1 MWRFQRDIRVIDLGY
16 TIDDDLDRSGTESE
30 RMTVPKNDILCRTIQ
45 CIPNMIWVQG
55 IRTSVMSY
63 TSILR
68 SIYTWKLEPEAY
80 LFWYTQFYDPIP
92 ILVRVSRWRP
102 VAPRWL
108 LNHNNV
114 LVELHASSIVAWF
127 LGSHSSSY
135 VHMHELFGMHGTVG
149 TSCTPSWQLW
159 YRCLPIYEGHI
170 RNVCRPLFYTFF
182 GGESLLSEL
191 RNKAMT
197 EQSTVPSKRGKH
209 GNSWRLPICTFQ
221 DIRYQI
227 RFGSMVKCRDG
238 KFEFI
243 GELYI
248 SREMKFCHRKQN
260 ADKVFLTRTKSSIST
275 AS

>member
-1 MWRFQRDIRVIDLGY
+1 MCLLSFMHQVSWHDFWEVTLAVMYICMSCLACMVP
-16 TIDDDLDRSGTESE
+16 SE
-30 RMTVPKNDILCRTIQ
+30 
-45 CIPNMIWVQG
+45 
-55 IRTSVMSY
+55 
-63 TSILR
+63 
-68 SIYTWKLEPEAY
+68 
-80 LFWYTQFYDPIP
+80 
-92 ILVRVSRWRP
+92 P
-102 VAPRWL
+102 VA
-108 LNHNNV
+108 H
-114 LVELHASSIVAWF
+114 LHDNFDTVVCQYTRGI
-127 LGSHSSSY
+127 
-135 VHMHELFGMHGTVG
+135 FGMSVG
-149 TSCTPSWQLW
+149 LSFIPFL
-159 YRCLPIYEGHI
+159 
-170 RNVCRPLFYTFF
+170 

-243 GELYI
+243 GKLYI